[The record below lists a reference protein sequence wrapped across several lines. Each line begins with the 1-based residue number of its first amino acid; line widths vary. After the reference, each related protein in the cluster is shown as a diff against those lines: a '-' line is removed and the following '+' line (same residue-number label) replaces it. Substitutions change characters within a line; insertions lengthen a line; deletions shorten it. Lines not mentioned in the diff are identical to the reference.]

1 MFERGR
7 TGNPEG
13 TNVSDEDEG
22 STPRVRNRD
31 RAASGAPASGWALS
45 DRFAW
50 EEIHQRLLASADEAI
65 DSTTG
70 ELFFSGLTAGFAIVL
85 TFIGYAVGSANFPDN
100 DFLAT
105 VLYPIGFLY
114 IILGRYELYTEKTL
128 PPVKLVLTRLASL
141 PLLLRMW
148 GIVLAANVVG
158 AGVGVFILANTQVL
172 SPEAMRAGAGFVRH
186 GLEMR
191 WWDVFFK
198 ALFAGWL
205 VAGVVW
211 LGTAAHDTISRVI
224 IIYLVFY
231 MIPTVGLFHVVS
243 SGAEALFFVFLGA
256 PGPGVVTIFYEFW
269 VPVLLGNTFG
279 GVVLVGLAS
288 YAQAEQRRY
297 PEIRVLSTRDML
309 FSLKGGRP
317 FDTPRPGIR
326 LPEED
331 EETGTTRD

>member
-1 MFERGR
+1 M
-7 TGNPEG
+7 ND
-13 TNVSDEDEG
+13 DEE
-22 STPRVRNRD
+22 TPRVRSRD
-31 RAASGAPASGWALS
+31 RAASGAPAEGWALS

-50 EEIHQRLLASADEAI
+50 EEIHQRLLASADEEI
-65 DSTTG
+65 NSTTW
-70 ELFFSGLTAGFAIVL
+70 ELFFSGFTAGFAIVL
-85 TFIGYAVGSANFPDN
+85 TFIGYAVGSANFPN
-100 DFLAT
+100 NHFLAT

-114 IILGRYELYTEKTL
+114 IILGRYELYTENTL

-141 PLLLRMW
+141 PLLLHMW
-148 GIVLAANVVG
+148 VVVLTANMVG
-158 AGVGVFILANTQVL
+158 AAVGVFVLANTQVL
-172 SPEAMRAGAGFVRH
+172 SPEAMQAGAEFVHH
-186 GLEMR
+186 GLEVG

-231 MIPTVGLFHVVS
+231 MIPTVGLFHVIS

-256 PGPGVVTIFYEFW
+256 PGPGLLTILWEFW
-269 VPVLLGNTFG
+269 LPVLLGNTFG
-279 GVVLVGLAS
+279 GVVLVALAS

-326 LPEED
+326 LTEED
-331 EETGTTRD
+331 EETGTRNE

>member
-1 MFERGR
+1 MD
-7 TGNPEG
+7 TPKG
-13 TNVSDEDEG
+13 TTVSEEAEEDEE
-22 STPRVRNRD
+22 STPRVRRSD
-31 RAASGAPASGWALS
+31 RAASGAPAAGWALG

-50 EEIHQRLLASADEAI
+50 EEIHQRLLASAEEAI
-65 DSTTG
+65 DSTTR

-85 TFIGYAVGSANFPDN
+85 TFIGYAVGSANFPN
-100 DFLAT
+100 NHFLAT

-114 IILGRYELYTEKTL
+114 IILGRYELYTENTL

-148 GIVLAANVVG
+148 TVVLTANIVG
-158 AGVGVFILANTQVL
+158 AAIGAFVLANTQVL
-172 SPEAMRAGAGFVRH
+172 SPEAMRAGVGLVQH
-186 GLEMR
+186 GLEVG

-198 ALFAGWL
+198 AVFAGWL

-211 LGTAAHDTISRVI
+211 LGTGARDTISRLI

-243 SGAEALFFVFLGA
+243 SGAEALFFVFLGV
-256 PGPGVVTIFYEFW
+256 PGPGLLTIAYEFW
-269 VPVLLGNTFG
+269 LPVLLGNTFG
-279 GVVLVGLAS
+279 GVVLVALVS
-288 YAQAEQRRY
+288 YAQSEHRRY
-297 PEIRVLSTRDML
+297 PEIRVLSTRELL

-326 LPEED
+326 LTDES
-331 EETGTTRD
+331 EETGTEHD